1 MAAKKQAAKAGA
13 AAASLR
19 ANPYIQRIIQDAE
32 LRDNIRGAYE
42 SSRSAYGRLNNGKAP
57 GKVLLEDKKL
67 HKELNEAAASLRDV
81 SDALRDGP
89 KRKKRSGGFGRKL
102 LLLAVGAGLAIA
114 LSEGLRQKVLS
125 ALFGAEEEF
134 DYTSTT
140 SPAPAPATPA
150 PA

>member
-19 ANPYIQRIIQDAE
+19 ANPYIQRIIEDAQ

-42 SSRSAYGRLNNGKAP
+42 STRSAYGRLNNGKAP
-57 GKVLLEDKKL
+57 GKALLEDKKL

-89 KRKKRSGGFGRKL
+89 SRKKRGGLGRKL

-140 SPAPAPATPA
+140 APAPAPAQPTPA
-150 PA
+150 

>member
-42 SSRSAYGRLNNGKAP
+42 STRSAYGRLNNGKAP
-57 GKVLLEDKKL
+57 TKALLEDKKL
-67 HKELNEAAASLRDV
+67 HKELNQAAASLRDV
-81 SDALRDGP
+81 SDALRAGP
-89 KRKKRSGGFGRKL
+89 KRKRGGLGRKL
-102 LLLAVGAGLAIA
+102 LVVAVGAGLALA

-140 SPAPAPATPA
+140 SPAPAPAQPTPA
-150 PA
+150 